1 MPMQPSPIAE
11 TSRPARRRACMVS
24 ALRLP
29 EPRRPL
35 LEESLASLLRLF
47 RPVVELERAEAELGD
62 AAELL
67 RVGIERLLREPECRR
82 ALLEELAAPAFRL
95 GTKLRGRDDGVDEA
109 HRERLLRRVL
119 PAEVPDLPRLL
130 LADDARQ
137 VRGAE
142 PRIDAAHAW
151 PDLSEDR
158 RVGGNRQVAQHV
170 EHVTAADREAVDHRD
185 HGLWNRAD
193 HSVKPVDVHAEA
205 AGAAVAARAA
215 LALVAA
221 GGEGLVARAATH
233 ADDRGVLLPRQFG
246 DAAGEYRAL
255 REGAALVDLGFRTV
269 LHARGAD
276 RVTFLQGMLSNDVAA
291 LRPGDGCPAL
301 LLTIQGRVVAD
312 ARVAATD
319 DALLLDVDV
328 RAREAFV
335 EALERLIVA
344 DDGELGTPE
353 TRVALVGVE
362 GPDAERLVGRPLAPY
377 AHAETDVTGIA
388 VRAARASEG

>member
-35 LEESLASLLRLF
+35 LEESLAPLLRLF

-67 RVGIERLLREPECRR
+67 RVRIERLLCEPERRR

-221 GGEGLVARAATH
+221 GGEGLVARAGQHGH
-233 ADDRGVLLPRQFG
+233 AD
-246 DAAGEYRAL
+246 RAIGPGGA
-255 REGAALVDLGFRTV
+255 EGADQLVDGLGTKRIPHV
-269 LHARGAD
+269 GAVDRDPCNPVACVVEHVVEGHA
-276 RVTFLQGMLSNDVAA
+276 L
-291 LRPGDGCPAL
+291 P
-301 LLTIQGRVVAD
+301 
-312 ARVAATD
+312 
-319 DALLLDVDV
+319 LDVDV

-344 DDGELGTPE
+344 DDVELVTPE

-362 GPDAERLVGRPLAPY
+362 GPDAERLVGRTLAPY
-377 AHAETDVTGIA
+377 AHAETDIAGIA
-388 VRAARASEG
+388 VRAVRASEVRGSGV